1 VIKNTTAVLQ
11 KSRCL
16 SFEQAYIQNVTS
28 ILVSNF
34 IIRKCSPDAHHIIEN
49 ICIFWSFSENKKPCK
64 CLIYRVLM
72 LFVTVLGR
80 ERGTFIITFN
90 SLKDRQLAYLKY
102 YMYSK
107 MRYYI
112 DSNYII
118 PFPQISYYQWLNYKL
133 NLF

>member
-1 VIKNTTAVLQ
+1 
-11 KSRCL
+11 
-16 SFEQAYIQNVTS
+16 
-28 ILVSNF
+28 
-34 IIRKCSPDAHHIIEN
+34 
-49 ICIFWSFSENKKPCK
+49 
-64 CLIYRVLM
+64 M